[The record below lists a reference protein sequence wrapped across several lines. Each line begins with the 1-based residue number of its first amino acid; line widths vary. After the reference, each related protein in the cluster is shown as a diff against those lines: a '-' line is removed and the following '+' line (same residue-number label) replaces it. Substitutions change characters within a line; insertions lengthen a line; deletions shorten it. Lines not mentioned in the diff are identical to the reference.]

1 MARTFVRSTLAETL
15 EAVESHGIHFVQ
27 FDFTCAGLPEMPE
40 HIDRRLCDEIRKE
53 ADMRGLT
60 IAAVSGT
67 YNMIHPDPK
76 RRRDGLSRLRGLASN
91 CDRLGTSVITLCTG
105 TRDPHNMWR
114 RHPDNDSP
122 EAWQDLLVS
131 MRVALQIA
139 EEHDVELAFE
149 PEVSNVVDSARK
161 GRRLIDQMQS
171 PNLKVVMD
179 PANLFHKG
187 ELTRMREIVDEAFV
201 LLGDFIAIGH
211 AKDLDHDG
219 EAGHL
224 AAGKGLLDYAQYL
237 SWISKLDFSV
247 PLILHGLSETEVD
260 ECVAFLQGK
269 MNTKSG

>member
-15 EAVESHGIHFVQ
+15 EAVESHGIHFIQ
-27 FDFTCAGLPEMPE
+27 FNFTCASLPEMPE
-40 HIDRRLCDEIRKE
+40 HIDRQLCDEIRKE
-53 ADMRGLT
+53 ADIRGLT

-76 RRRDGLSRLRGLASN
+76 RRRDGLSRLRELASN
-91 CDRLGTSVITLCTG
+91 CDGLGTSVITLCTG

-139 EEHDVELAFE
+139 EEHDVKLAFE

-187 ELTRMREIVDEAFV
+187 ELRRMREIVDEAFV
-201 LLGDFIAIGH
+201 LLGDYIAIGH

-219 EAGHL
+219 EAGDL

-247 PLILHGLSETEVD
+247 PLILHGLGETEVD